1 MAGRFAVDQRS
12 ESQPHL
18 RCGGGGDNHK
28 SGGHAPSTSHRR
40 PRPYLM
46 SGLPARGAMAS
57 FEKESGG
64 YLDSGYVIRRVLYP
78 AMKRAGVPRPGE
90 HGRNRTFHSLR
101 HSFAR
106 IALENGAEITLGEGA
121 TRTSI
126 HQSDCGYLRSLG
138 THGAEE
144 AGGKTC
150 GSASRLMP
158 RRCTICI
165 HPARADIDA
174 SIVRGEA
181 FRRIA
186 AHHGVTEQS
195 VRRHR
200 ADHLASSL
208 VKAEEAQ
215 VAQAISP

>member
-1 MAGRFAVDQRS
+1 M
-12 ESQPHL
+12 
-18 RCGGGGDNHK
+18 
-28 SGGHAPSTSHRR
+28 
-40 PRPYLM
+40 
-46 SGLPARGAMAS
+46 

-150 GSASRLMP
+150 GSVSRP
-158 RRCTICI
+158 
-165 HPARADIDA
+165 D
-174 SIVRGEA
+174 
-181 FRRIA
+181 
-186 AHHGVTEQS
+186 
-195 VRRHR
+195 
-200 ADHLASSL
+200 ASSL
-208 VKAEEAQ
+208 HDLHPSRTGRYRRLHRAW
-215 VAQAISP
+215 